1 MANKK
6 TNQESLNV
14 EQRLTSSEAFIDKN
28 KKTLLYAVVAIIV
41 LIAGFF
47 LYKNYVVEPR
57 EAKANDLIFKGQ
69 EYFASDNY
77 EMALNGD
84 GQGYV
89 GFLNIADEY
98 SNTKAGNL
106 ANLYAGLS
114 YAKLGKAQE
123 AIEYLENFDDCGDEI
138 ISPAA
143 IEALANCYADI
154 DQPEKAASLF
164 LDAAERADNNSIS
177 PMCLMSAG
185 LIYESL
191 GNTEKALECYQ
202 TIKDDYINSMQYA
215 EIDKYIERVSK

>member
-6 TNQESLNV
+6 TKQEALNV
-14 EQRLTSSEAFIDKN
+14 EQRISSSEAFIDKN
-28 KKTLLYAVVAIIV
+28 KKTLLYAAVAIIV
-41 LIAGFF
+41 IIAGFF
-47 LYKNYVVEPR
+47 LYKNYVIEPR

-69 EYFASDNY
+69 EYFAADNY

-84 GQGYV
+84 GQGYL

-98 SNTKAGNL
+98 SSTKAGNL

-123 AIEYLENFDDCGDEI
+123 AVNYLEKFDDCGDEI

-143 IEALANCYADI
+143 IEALANCYADL
-154 DQPEKAASLF
+154 DQVDKATSLL
-164 LDAAERADNNSIS
+164 LDAADRADNNSIS
-177 PMCLMSAG
+177 PMCLMTAG
-185 LIYESL
+185 QLFESQ
-191 GNTEKALECYQ
+191 GKTEDALECYE
-202 TIKDDYINSMQYA
+202 TIKEKYINSMQYA